1 MVTEV
6 INCEVS
12 VIWDKLVPVSVVVPW
27 LKVTFKLDF
36 FTVLE
41 VVSNPELVCTGCVTT
56 GIIVGV
62 ILRLTEVSLCVLVWC
77 TVVSAEVPIPLVVT
91 ELSSVQ
97 CGNEDVVFSSNQN
110 PVITAASP
118 LTKDLDPLALK
129 VKITPASAFST
140 VTSRHRTTSVGSG
153 MYDKHPLKVLNSF
166 G

>member
-27 LKVTFKLDF
+27 LNVTFKLDF

-62 ILRLTEVSLCVLVWC
+62 ILRLTEVSICVLVWC

-97 CGNEDVVFSSNQN
+97 CGNEDVVFSEIY
-110 PVITAASP
+110 V
-118 LTKDLDPLALK
+118 LLK
-129 VKITPASAFST
+129 YFHSLI
-140 VTSRHRTTSVGSG
+140 
-153 MYDKHPLKVLNSF
+153 NSF
-166 G
+166 ISYDIYEG

>member
-27 LKVTFKLDF
+27 LNVTFKLDF

-91 ELSSVQ
+91 ELSSV
-97 CGNEDVVFSSNQN
+97 
-110 PVITAASP
+110 
-118 LTKDLDPLALK
+118 
-129 VKITPASAFST
+129 
-140 VTSRHRTTSVGSG
+140 
-153 MYDKHPLKVLNSF
+153 
-166 G
+166 